1 MNHQASEI
9 AGAGWFRLIE
19 QLRHAGGPRVGAC
32 LTDDELVDYATDSLS
47 PLQRN
52 ERDAHLASC
61 SHCCEELDELF
72 AAADRWLGPSGE
84 APIAQLRGRLERVW
98 AAMNQES
105 SDTVLSGSIVSGVR
119 SPAVRQRQKAFP
131 AIPTVVYAA
140 AAVVIVALGVVFFVQ
155 SRRFGA
161 EMTSMR
167 EEQAATQRRS
177 QALQQQLAE
186 ARRDTDRV
194 LPQASAATGAAA
206 HVPPTGLIVATT
218 LIPGGSRSGDSGDVP
233 ALVVRRAVTS
243 VVLNLVLKQ
252 NDHPAGYVAIVTTA
266 DGTVVAQ
273 TGTLKSHIDSNGQPG
288 IGVRLAAR
296 LFSSDDYVIRLNGV
310 TPDGLTETV
319 DTYTVRVERR
329 PE

>member
-1 MNHQASEI
+1 MNHDLSDI
-9 AGAGWFRLIE
+9 AGAGWFRLVA
-19 QLRHAGGPRVGAC
+19 QLRHASGPRVGAC
-32 LTDDELVDYATDSLS
+32 LTDDELVDYATDNVS
-47 PLQRN
+47 PLRH

-61 SHCCEELDELF
+61 PHCCEELDGLF

-84 APIAQLRGRLERVW
+84 APVAQLRGRLERAW
-98 AAMNQES
+98 AATQEL
-105 SDTVLSGSIVSGVR
+105 SDTDVLSGSMVSGVR

-131 AIPTVVYAA
+131 AAIPTVVYAA
-140 AAVVIVALGVVFFVQ
+140 AAVVIVALGAVFFVQ

-167 EEQAATQRRS
+167 EERAATQRRA

-186 ARRDTDRV
+186 ARQDTNRV
-194 LPQASAATGAAA
+194 QPPSPSTAGANAG
-206 HVPPTGLIVATT
+206 VPPMRLIVATT

-233 ALVVRRAVTS
+233 ALVIRRAVTS

-252 NDHPAGYVAIVTTA
+252 DDHPAGYAAIVTTA

-273 TGTLKSHIDSNGQPG
+273 TGTLKSHVDSNGQPV
-288 IGVRLAAR
+288 IAVRLAAR